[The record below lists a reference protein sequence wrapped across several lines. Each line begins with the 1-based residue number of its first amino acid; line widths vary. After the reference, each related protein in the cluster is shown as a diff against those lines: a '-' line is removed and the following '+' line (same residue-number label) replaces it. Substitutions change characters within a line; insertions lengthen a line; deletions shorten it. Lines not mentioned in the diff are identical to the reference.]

1 MNVILMSFYS
11 VGILE
16 KKKISINAIN
26 GHIILM
32 LGNGKYFNSME
43 FHPQHSNVSIKLFGY
58 LEIKWTPVQ
67 CLRSVNVSDNC
78 FALYILTTATNPF
91 ETSVKNNL
99 HKKEEVKSAASC
111 GNIVIWST
119 VPGTKRNLPP
129 PKRCKNDIAITKCKL
144 LPRLFFL
151 AKSS

>member
-58 LEIKWTPVQ
+58 LEIK
-67 CLRSVNVSDNC
+67 
-78 FALYILTTATNPF
+78 
-91 ETSVKNNL
+91 
-99 HKKEEVKSAASC
+99 
-111 GNIVIWST
+111 
-119 VPGTKRNLPP
+119 
-129 PKRCKNDIAITKCKL
+129 
-144 LPRLFFL
+144 
-151 AKSS
+151 